1 MTTQRPP
8 TIDPAAA
15 ARWAQLPTATS
26 PWLHEEVARRMEDRL
41 QWIKLQPQAWA
52 HWEPVRGGL
61 EAHATLTAR
70 YPDAACYVA
79 CAQEG
84 QAQVAI
90 KSVAKPWWQPSGWRA
105 GPQHAQLPPDGSVQM
120 LWANMALHVAADP
133 QALIA
138 QWHRALAVDGFLM
151 FSCLGPDT
159 AQELRDV
166 YSLCGWPSPG
176 HQFTDMHD
184 WGDMLVHA
192 GFAEP
197 VMDMERIRL
206 TFDSPARLLQELRG
220 LGRNLHPQRFG
231 ALRGRQWRAG
241 LERALAQRLADAAD
255 AGRLPLTFELIY
267 GHALKPKPKLRV
279 SAHSAV
285 SLRDMRD
292 MLQQGKPGGL

>member
-1 MTTQRPP
+1 MTTQLPP

-15 ARWAQLPTATS
+15 ARWANLRTHQS

-41 QWIKLQPQAWA
+41 QWIKLQPEAWA
-52 HWEPVRGGL
+52 HWEPTRGGL
-61 EAHATLTAR
+61 QAHATLTER
-70 YPDAACYVA
+70 YSNSACFVVEA
-79 CAQEG
+79 HVD
-84 QAQVAI
+84 QAQAAI
-90 KSVAKPWWQPSGWRA
+90 QSVAKPWWKPSGWRA
-105 GPQHAQLPPDGSVQM
+105 PAQQATLPPDGSVQM
-120 LWANMALHVAADP
+120 LWANMVLHSAADP

-138 QWHRALAVDGFLM
+138 QWHRALAVDGFVM

-159 AQELRDV
+159 VQELRGV
-166 YSLCGWPSPG
+166 YRTLGWPLPG

-206 TFDSPARLLQELRG
+206 TYESPVRLLQELREV
-220 LGRNLHPQRFG
+220 GRNLHPQRFTG
-231 ALRGRQWRAG
+231 LRGRQWRDK
-241 LERALAQRLADAAD
+241 LERELTLQLADAAEN
-255 AGRLPLTFELIY
+255 GRLPLTFELIY

-292 MLQQGKPGGL
+292 MLQQGKAHGV